1 MNSIKGKYVVDYI
14 CVPIDVLR
22 MITKF
27 NVATLYT
34 IVEEFKLH
42 YKFIGEKS
50 KLPDH
55 SAITCDFNI
64 SDCCNV
70 SDAIRTKHRKNRF
83 QLHRI
88 PSDFMQDFMT
98 LRRSALIAT
107 VDLIENSRKSQEC
120 IDEIYEKECDIISNE
135 MRFQKSIIKT
145 KITV

>member
-1 MNSIKGKYVVDYI
+1 MNSIKGKSVVDYI

-27 NVATLYT
+27 NVATLHT

-42 YKFIGEKS
+42 YNFIGEKS

-70 SDAIRTKHRKNRF
+70 SNAIRTKHRKNRF

-88 PSDFMQDFMT
+88 PSDFMASE
-98 LRRSALIAT
+98 LRIRIDSNNRF
-107 VDLIENSRKSQEC
+107 DRKQS
-120 IDEIYEKECDIISNE
+120 EISG
-135 MRFQKSIIKT
+135 MH
-145 KITV
+145 

>member
-1 MNSIKGKYVVDYI
+1 
-14 CVPIDVLR
+14 

-88 PSDFMQDFMT
+88 PSDFMARFY
-98 LRRSALIAT
+98 
-107 VDLIENSRKSQEC
+107 DLKKVRIDSNNRFDRKQS
-120 IDEIYEKECDIISNE
+120 EISG
-135 MRFQKSIIKT
+135 MH
-145 KITV
+145 